1 MPIFEYR
8 CRECGTKFERIVN
21 SSTVEVSCKNCE
33 SKKVDQLLSIF
44 AVAGTSHSNES
55 FESGPCGA
63 CGAAQRGMCAG
74 MNGDLD

>member
-8 CRECGTKFERIVN
+8 CRDCGTKFERIVS
-21 SSTVEVSCKNCE
+21 SSTVKVTCKNCE
-33 SKKVDQLLSIF
+33 SKQVEQLLSVF

-63 CGAAQRGMCAG
+63 CGAPERGMCARMDRG
-74 MNGDLD
+74 LA